1 MEDLGAAAAR
11 LLAKLDE
18 RTRQNKQRVDLFGNT
33 CSHLPSTTR
42 QAMDEGRP
50 NIALVGE
57 PQPRSMA
64 ESGKDAAGGN
74 SAQTIGLNL
83 MSLIT
88 RPPCCGSDESEDRAG
103 NRSPATLHSLK
114 LVWVNESRH
123 VRRSKSV

>member
-18 RTRQNKQRVDLFGNT
+18 RTRQNKQRVDLTKRENMPVK
-33 CSHLPSTTR
+33 PSTTR
-42 QAMDEGRP
+42 KAMDEGRLG

-64 ESGKDAAGGN
+64 GSGRRAAGGN

-88 RPPCCGSDESEDRAG
+88 RPPCCGLDESEERAG
-103 NRSPATLHSLK
+103 TVKPATLHSLK
-114 LVWVNESRH
+114 LIRGG
-123 VRRSKSV
+123 RR

>member
-18 RTRQNKQRVDLFGNT
+18 RTRQNKQRVDLFENT
-33 CSHLPSTTR
+33 CSHFPSTTR
-42 QAMDEGRP
+42 MAMDEGRRGK
-50 NIALVGE
+50 IALAAE
-57 PQPRSMA
+57 LQPRSMA

-114 LVWVNESRH
+114 LIRGG
-123 VRRSKSV
+123 RR

>member
-1 MEDLGAAAAR
+1 ADRRERVFMEDLGAAAAR
-11 LLAKLDE
+11 LLRRLDE
-18 RTRQNKQRVDLFGNT
+18 RTRQNKQRVDLFENT

-42 QAMDEGRP
+42 MAMDEGRRGK
-50 NIALVGE
+50 IALAAE
-57 PQPRSMA
+57 LQPRSMA

-103 NRSPATLHSLK
+103 NRSPATL
-114 LVWVNESRH
+114 
-123 VRRSKSV
+123 